1 MKMSML
7 SVVGDSFSVLS
18 QQITVNPTRP
28 PGGEKLTNLVGYLS
42 WLVMLAGIAALI
54 YAGGKFGWER
64 WHGGAVESPKIVFA
78 ALVGGIIATSAGAI
92 MNAAVAGGN

>member
-1 MKMSML
+1 MTALSALADSM
-7 SVVGDSFSVLS
+7 SVLA

-28 PGGEKLTNLVGYLS
+28 PGGDKLTNLVGYLS

-92 MNAAVAGGN
+92 MNAAVSGTS